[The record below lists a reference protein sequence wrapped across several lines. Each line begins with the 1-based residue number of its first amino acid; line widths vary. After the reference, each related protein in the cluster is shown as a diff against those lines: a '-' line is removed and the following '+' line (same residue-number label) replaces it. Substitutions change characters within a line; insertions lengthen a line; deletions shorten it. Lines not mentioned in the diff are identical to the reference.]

1 MKMNKMVLVL
11 LTVIMAAC
19 GPAKQ
24 STNMEDTSS
33 ENQKRLSFE
42 LLVQHSHGGYDKPQ
56 IKVIKEPTELQ
67 EIYAKINMTRR
78 PGFPIPE
85 VDFDTE
91 MIIGLYMG
99 EKNTGGF
106 SIGIDSVEETK
117 KELIIHVKET
127 TPEGGMVTMA
137 ICQPFCIVK
146 MPATKKEIVFKKVS

>member
-1 MKMNKMVLVL
+1 MILVL
-11 LTVIMAAC
+11 LTAFVAAC

-24 STNMEDTSS
+24 QDGSMETSAD
-33 ENQKRLSFE
+33 NQKGIPFE
-42 LLVQHSHGGYDKPQ
+42 VLVQHSHGGYDQPQ

-67 EIYAKINMTRR
+67 AIYSKMNMTRR

-85 VDFDTE
+85 VDFDNE

-106 SIGIDSVEETK
+106 SIGIENIEETK
-117 KELIIHVKET
+117 KELIITVKET
-127 TPEGGMVTMA
+127 SPDANSMVVTA

-146 MPATKKEIVFKKVS
+146 MPATKKDVVFKKVG